1 MSLKAGMRLFA
12 QNSSCEVI
20 VVKGADGVGPLSCA
34 GLEMLADAPGETAP
48 QAPDSPVIQL
58 GKRYVDDND
67 LIEVLCTKAGAGP
80 LAIDGRELVM
90 KTARPLPAS
99 D

>member
-20 VVKGADGVGPLSCA
+20 VVKGADSVGSLSCA
-34 GLEMLADAPGETAP
+34 GLDMLPDAPGEAAP
-48 QAPDSPVIQL
+48 RAPDDPLVQL

-90 KTARPLPAS
+90 KTAKPLPAS

>member
-20 VVKGADGVGPLSCA
+20 VVKSADTVGSLSCA
-34 GLEMLADAPGETAP
+34 GLEMLPDAPGEAAP
-48 QAPDSPVIQL
+48 RTPGDPMIQL

>member
-1 MSLKAGMRLFA
+1 MSLKAGTRLFA

-20 VVKGADGVGPLSCA
+20 VVKGADSAGSLSCA
-34 GLEMLADAPGETAP
+34 GLEMLPDAPGATAP
-48 QAPDSPVIQL
+48 QATDDPVVQL
-58 GKRYVDDND
+58 GKRYVDDNE

-80 LAIDGRELVM
+80 LALDGRELVM
-90 KTARPLPAS
+90 KTAKPLPAS

>member
-20 VVKGADGVGPLSCA
+20 VVKSADTVGSLSCA
-34 GLEMLADAPGETAP
+34 GLEMLPEAAGESAPP
-48 QAPDSPVIQL
+48 VPDGPVIQL

-67 LIEVLCTKAGAGP
+67 RIEVLCTKAGAGP